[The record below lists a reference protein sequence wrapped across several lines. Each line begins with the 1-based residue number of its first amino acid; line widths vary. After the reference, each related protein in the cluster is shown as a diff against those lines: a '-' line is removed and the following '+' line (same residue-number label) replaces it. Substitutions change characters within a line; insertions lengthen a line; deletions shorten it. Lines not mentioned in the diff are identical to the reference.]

1 VNDDKDDND
10 DDVNDDDNDD
20 DDDDDDD
27 VNDDDKDDKDDN
39 DDDVDDVN
47 DDKDDNDDDVND
59 DDNDDDVDDVNDDDN
74 DDNDDNDDD
83 KDDVDDCNVDK
94 PDDGLDYGD
103 AIDAAKDFA
112 RNVTN
117 DSGDDGNDFGD
128 DTDDTDLLTGNS
140 NRDRI
145 GGDRTSSSIY
155 ANQVNDALLDGG
167 DDLLVSNSAND
178 LLTNPQGL
186 ERLILGNDSG
196 IDIISNFL
204 NGVEPVGLS
213 NGFSFDRPS
222 TIANGGNALMP
233 ADDRLLGNPGV
244 SPNTFSAPDFIS

>member
-1 VNDDKDDND
+1 M
-10 DDVNDDDNDD
+10 
-20 DDDDDDD
+20 
-27 VNDDDKDDKDDN
+27 
-39 DDDVDDVN
+39 
-47 DDKDDNDDDVND
+47 
-59 DDNDDDVDDVNDDDN
+59 
-74 DDNDDNDDD
+74 
-83 KDDVDDCNVDK
+83 
-94 PDDGLDYGD
+94 
-103 AIDAAKDFA
+103 
-112 RNVTN
+112 
-117 DSGDDGNDFGD
+117 
-128 DTDDTDLLTGNS
+128 TGNS
-140 NRDRI
+140 NRNLI
-145 GGDRTSSSIY
+145 GGDRSSSSIY
-155 ANQVNDALLDGG
+155 GNQVNDALLDGG

-244 SPNTFSAPDFIS
+244 SPNTFSASDFIS